1 MRTIYVDKNIPRMLA
16 VKALHGVWPGVVF
29 SPLSPARM
37 ARVPEPP
44 LPGPQGVRVRNRVCG
59 ICATDL
65 SLFNVHADPAI
76 GPAAMPGNSRF
87 YLGHEVVSE
96 IVETGPQ
103 VKKLHV
109 GQRVI
114 MEHRETGASCHELG
128 IEPACRYCQAGLASL
143 CENASG
149 TIGVGGGWSDGYTAD
164 AGNLYPVP
172 DDLSDDQ
179 AAMIE
184 PMSVAI
190 HGVLRRPP
198 GAREQALV
206 IGAGI
211 IGLFTLQ
218 AIRALR
224 PRARLTALARHP
236 FQAEAARRCGA
247 DEVVSGREVYA
258 EMARLT
264 GGRAYAAPL
273 NRGMLMGGF
282 DVVYDCVGSAT
293 SITDALRWA
302 RARGT
307 VVMVGINL
315 SMLRVDLNPIWYQ
328 EVDLIGSKTHATS
341 EWQGRRRHDYEWAID
356 FQRSGRMRIEDL
368 ITHRFPL
375 AEYRQ
380 AIRAASDKRRTHAIK
395 VVFDL

>member
-1 MRTIYVDKNIPRMLA
+1 MRTIYVDKDIPKMLA
-16 VKALHGVWPGVVF
+16 VKALHGIWPGVVF

-37 ARVPEPP
+37 ARLPEPP

-96 IVETGPQ
+96 IVEAGPQ
-103 VKKLHV
+103 VKKLHL

-114 MEHRETGASCHELG
+114 MEHRETGASCREQG
-128 IEPACRYCQAGLASL
+128 IEPACQFCLSGLPNL
-143 CENASG
+143 CENSSG
-149 TIGVGGGWSDGYTAD
+149 TVGIGGGWSDGYTAH
-164 AGNLYPVP
+164 ASNVYPVP

-184 PMSVAI
+184 PMSVAL

-198 GAREQALV
+198 GAREQVLV
-206 IGAGI
+206 VGAGI

-218 AIRALR
+218 AVRALR

-236 FQAEAARRCGA
+236 YQALAARRCGA

-264 GGRAYAAPL
+264 GGRAYTAPL

-282 DVVYDCVGSAT
+282 DVVYDCVGSAV

-307 VVMVGINL
+307 VVLMGIDL
-315 SMLRVDLNPIWYQ
+315 SVLRVDLNPVWYQ

-341 EWQGRRRHDYEWAID
+341 EWQGRHRHDYEWAID

-375 AEYRQ
+375 DEYRQ
-380 AIRAASDKRRTHAIK
+380 AIRTASDKRHTHAIK